1 MVTDIGDDQSTK
13 ERVEALFDTADD
25 AVKRVV
31 GEVLRIERD
40 NLHMSRPRVLDD
52 IVGTIRRV
60 VE

>member
-1 MVTDIGDDQSTK
+1 MSDPNAPDDSKAQ
-13 ERVEALFDTADD
+13 VEVLFDTADEE
-25 AVKRVV
+25 VKRVV

-52 IVGTIRRV
+52 IVQTIRRV